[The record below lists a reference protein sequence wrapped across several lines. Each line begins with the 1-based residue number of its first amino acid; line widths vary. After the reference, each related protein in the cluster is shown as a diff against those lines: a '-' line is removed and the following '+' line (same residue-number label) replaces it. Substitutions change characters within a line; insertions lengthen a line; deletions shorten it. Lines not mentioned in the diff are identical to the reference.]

1 VTIRIPSPPRPAA
14 SVVMVTHGAWGWTER
29 ALRALVAHTPEDFEL
44 IIVDNASPAAM
55 RRRLRE
61 EVEGARLV
69 LNPENLGFGT
79 ASNQG
84 VELARGRHV
93 VFLNSDALVRP
104 GWLAPLLRAA
114 QADGVGVVGPMVLNL
129 DGTLQEA
136 GNAIWRDGV
145 TTAVGAG
152 EDPARPEHRA
162 PRTVDY
168 VSAACMLVRRSAFEA
183 VGGFDPLYAPA
194 YYEDADLC
202 MALADAGLRTE
213 YEPGSVV
220 VHARGASVP
229 HERALAL
236 VRRNR
241 SLFRRRW
248 AAALDDR
255 PVVPWPLSDRSALR
269 GRDLVAPVRILV
281 TADRVPGPGEPARRR
296 LEAIAA
302 GWPRARLTLLAP
314 AAGDAADAEALT
326 AAGVE
331 VAAGVAEP
339 AGWLEG
345 RAGHYEVLVRAG
357 PDDAGLLDEAL
368 ARTQPR
374 AALVVTPEAG
384 DLDSL
389 ALALREA
396 DGQAARTRLHIT
408 RERLLARFA
417 AADVVLLP
425 PGEPRHLAHALAGE
439 QAALV
444 ADNEEGPDGLVVAL
458 ARAGVAPPA

>member
-1 VTIRIPSPPRPAA
+1 
-14 SVVMVTHGAWGWTER
+14 MVTHGAWAWTER

-44 IIVDNASPAAM
+44 IVVDNDSPAAM

-69 LNPENLGFGT
+69 LNPRNLGFGT
-79 ASNQG
+79 AANQG
-84 VELARGRHV
+84 VELARGTHV

-114 QADGVGVVGPMVLNL
+114 QADDVGVVGPLVLNL
-129 DGTLQEA
+129 DGTVQEA

-152 EDPARPEHRA
+152 EDPGRLEHRA

-183 VGGFDPLYAPA
+183 VGGFDPRYAPA

-202 MALADAGLRTE
+202 MALAEAGLRTA
-213 YEPGSVV
+213 YEPRSVV
-220 VHARGASVP
+220 VHARGASGQ

-241 SLFRRRW
+241 AVFRRRW
-248 AAALDDR
+248 SAALDDR
-255 PVVPWPLSDRSALR
+255 PVVPWPLDDRSALT

-281 TADRVPGPGEPARRR
+281 AADRVPRPMAPAW
-296 LEAIAA
+296 LILQAIAA

-314 AAGDAADAEALT
+314 APGEAADAGAL
-326 AAGVE
+326 AAIGVE
-331 VAAGVAEP
+331 VAGGVADP
-339 AGWLEG
+339 AGWLE
-345 RAGHYEVLVRAG
+345 RRSGHYEVIVSAG
-357 PDDAGLLDEAL
+357 ADEAGLLDEAL

-374 AALVVTPEAG
+374 AARIVTPGAA
-384 DLDSL
+384 DLGSL
-389 ALALREA
+389 GRRLRAA
-396 DGQAARTRLHIT
+396 DRPAARSYLSAT
-408 RERLLARFA
+408 RERWLARLA
-417 AADVVLLP
+417 AADVVLLA
-425 PGEPRHLAHALAGE
+425 PGEPGRLARAVAGE
-439 QAALV
+439 RTVLVEERRKGPAA
-444 ADNEEGPDGLVVAL
+444 LVVAL
-458 ARAGVAPPA
+458 AQAGVAPI